1 MDVRQALKNIRLIAD
16 SAESDDLELVREQL
30 DMIRQIAALALRRD
44 DPISLHRS
52 SRRTSHR

>member
-16 SAESDDLELVREQL
+16 SADTDDLKSVREQL

-44 DPISLHRS
+44 EPIYPEPRK
-52 SRRTSHR
+52 RR